1 MGHSLNAGDSAH
13 TSKMARSW
21 WQSILLVSAVLACV
35 AQRADSQ
42 LPDLRVRIQLCQ
54 PSGRDVCGKRTAKV
68 TFAPARVRIEVYS
81 AYHPDNRAVIYGISC
96 AGEEEP
102 RTESEAAPV
111 AAMHFNETPNFE
123 AGECYASAALVRV
136 KNGVETILRAK
147 DGPIQILSRLED

>member
-1 MGHSLNAGDSAH
+1 MVAQPPADH
-13 TSKMARSW
+13 ARI
-21 WQSILLVSAVLACV
+21 ILLVLIVLACV

-42 LPDLRVRIQLCQ
+42 MPDLRVRIQLCQ

-81 AYHPDNRAVIYGISC
+81 AYHPDNRQIVYGISC

-102 RTESEAAPV
+102 RTESEASPV

-123 AGECYASAALVRV
+123 EGTCYGVAALVRV
-136 KNGVETILRAK
+136 KDGVESILRAK
-147 DGPIQILSRLED
+147 DGPLTILSRLSD

>member
-1 MGHSLNAGDSAH
+1 MVAQPPADH
-13 TSKMARSW
+13 AR
-21 WQSILLVSAVLACV
+21 ILLFLLSVLLCLC
-35 AQRADSQ
+35 QRADSQ

>member
-1 MGHSLNAGDSAH
+1 MVAQSRADH
-13 TSKMARSW
+13 AR
-21 WQSILLVSAVLACV
+21 ILLLLFAVLLCLC
-35 AQRADSQ
+35 QRADSQ

-81 AYHPDNRAVIYGISC
+81 AYHADNRAVIYGITC

-102 RTESEAAPV
+102 RTESEASPV

-123 AGECYASAALVRV
+123 EGECYGVAALVRV
-136 KNGVETILRAK
+136 KEGVTTVIRAK
-147 DGPIQILSRLED
+147 DGPLQILSRLED

>member
-1 MGHSLNAGDSAH
+1 
-13 TSKMARSW
+13 MARSW

>member
-1 MGHSLNAGDSAH
+1 MVAQPPADH
-13 TSKMARSW
+13 ARI
-21 WQSILLVSAVLACV
+21 ILLLLIVLACV

-42 LPDLRVRIQLCQ
+42 MPDLRVRVQLCQ

-81 AYHPDNRAVIYGISC
+81 AYHPDNRTVVYGITC

-102 RTESEAAPV
+102 RTESEASPV

-123 AGECYASAALVRV
+123 AGECYGVAALVRV
-136 KNGVETILRAK
+136 KDGVETILRAK